1 MPHRALT
8 GGWAKHPRPKLCTA
22 YVLLSVHYDALRG
35 HGSLPQ
41 RPSRDCQAQLDQRAQ
56 FGAAARG
63 LDRAVDPVKQ
73 GSCYARMQACTRAR
87 AHTPRAT
94 RTHAQH
100 AHLVRRWRICNSCMS
115 LALCRCC
122 KSWCAH
128 SATVN
133 SIISAEV
140 PPPSK
145 QACVRMFGGVWARVG
160 LAAVVLEMQP
170 PVPACNATRAVR
182 TQRSMCR
189 AVSA

>member
-1 MPHRALT
+1 MHYVGTAACRKGLRANVRHNSISELSSVRPLVGLT
-8 GGWAKHPRPKLCTA
+8 ELWIQSNK
-22 YVLLSVHYDALRG
+22 V
-35 HGSLPQ
+35 
-41 RPSRDCQAQLDQRAQ
+41 
-56 FGAAARG
+56 
-63 LDRAVDPVKQ
+63 AVNR
-73 GSCYARMQACTRAR
+73 YTRVRTHAGMHTRVR

>member
-1 MPHRALT
+1 MH
-8 GGWAKHPRPKLCTA
+8 
-22 YVLLSVHYDALRG
+22 
-35 HGSLPQ
+35 
-41 RPSRDCQAQLDQRAQ
+41 
-56 FGAAARG
+56 
-63 LDRAVDPVKQ
+63 
-73 GSCYARMQACTRAR
+73 TRAR
-87 AHTPRAT
+87 AHTSCNAHARTTRAPD
-94 RTHAQH
+94 

-160 LAAVVLEMQP
+160 LAAVVLEVQT
-170 PVPACNATRAVR
+170 PVPACNATRAVPCER
-182 TQRSMCR
+182 NAACAVQCQRGTLVAGGGQRSQVFRPNPCTGDSTKYR
-189 AVSA
+189 PAVVNHLASVQAAARPPARPPSPAFLSGRTLSLPSRCVHTQA